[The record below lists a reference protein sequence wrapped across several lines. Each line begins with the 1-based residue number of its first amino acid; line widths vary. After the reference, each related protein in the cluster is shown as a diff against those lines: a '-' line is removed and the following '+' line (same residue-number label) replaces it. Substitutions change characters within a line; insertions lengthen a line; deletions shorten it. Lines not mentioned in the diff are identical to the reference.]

1 MSQRNLHRTSQALL
15 SWNESSNTPTSMSPK
30 AKKLAKEKFTEKVN
44 NNPEITTRPGTPSQ
58 AKIEQDQ
65 MATSNRRA
73 IRNSDSMQQILTRPV
88 ESATSGRDREVV
100 RLAKKS
106 TSTDISDQTKSVQFK
121 DLEPMTETQTSS
133 LEQNRPKSPKKF
145 YQNNRSQLREQ
156 ERGDPITG
164 RTRKDVV
171 NRRVV
176 IADIPS
182 KSTYRNQ
189 MRGSDMA
196 NALGGGDF

>member
-1 MSQRNLHRTSQALL
+1 
-15 SWNESSNTPTSMSPK
+15 MSPK

-88 ESATSGRDREVV
+88 ESENGSGRDREVV

>member
-106 TSTDISDQTKSVQFK
+106 TSTDISDQSKSVQFK